1 MEINDVARAFGVS
14 CKVSI
19 STEVLKKKSPLDL
32 RKLMQGEEYNKANR
46 NSIMLDQTKQLL
58 LSQGRQTQMKVTLVA
73 EPSSL
78 NCQPTRYKCII
89 HSLDHGRYHGSSY
102 DGIKLLLQRNQNM
115 YQLFIIT

>member
-1 MEINDVARAFGVS
+1 VAQAFGVS

-46 NSIMLDQTKQLL
+46 TSMTRP
-58 LSQGRQTQMKVTLVA
+58 SYYCYPQGRQTQMEVTLVA

-78 NCQPTRYKCII
+78 NCQPMRYKCII

-115 YQLFIIT
+115 YKLFIIT